1 MNRRHSLPAEVYAL
15 VEHTPATVLL
25 ECGKQ
30 NNTDIGDLAAAQE
43 SCTRIFTAPL
53 CVCVANE
60 AVEIAGLF
68 RKIEHAVQAGK
79 TVAGFFTYEC
89 GICFEPKAG
98 VRGSLDDKAL
108 AQPQAQPL
116 AWIGIYERAYRFDH
130 ATGTFPDGEPP
141 GLESFRGIQDE
152 PLKDSPIEAAL
163 GLTEAQY
170 AERIAAIHEW
180 IRAGDVYQL
189 NFTVPYSVRA
199 RGSVAALYARLR
211 ERQPVE
217 YGAFIHWQAGRRI
230 LSFSPELFFRVD
242 EDGGGRRITT
252 KPMKG
257 TAARG
262 RTTRED
268 RERAEWLRND
278 PKNRSEN
285 VMIVDLLRN
294 DLGRLAKFGSVHA
307 ESLFAVERYPTLWQM
322 TSTVTGEL
330 RAEIGFHDIFRA
342 LFPCGSITGAPKVR
356 AMQLL
361 AELEEQP
368 RGVYT
373 GAIGFFSQ
381 QRTVF
386 NVAIRT
392 LELDA
397 ESGKMGVGSGIVID
411 SDAALEFGECVLK
424 AEFLTGSANRF
435 SERFSLLETMLWD
448 GGYPLLELHLDRLM
462 DSADYFG
469 FECERHV
476 VRAALAEYACAFV
489 GAERRRVR
497 LLVDSGGRMNIG
509 DELLVKSESGDP
521 NTVRACVS
529 PKRTDAKD
537 PMLYHKTTHRPL
549 YAEAFKEAV
558 NKGFDDV
565 LFMNCAGEITEGAIS
580 NVFIE
585 KAGRWLTPPVECGL
599 LAGVYRRH
607 LLEMLTGAEERV
619 LYAEDLRRADA
630 VYLCNAVRGLRRVTI
645 EWESSSS
652 PRSKAG
658 HSPHKRGP
666 ICGDPNPEHPLS

>member
-1 MNRRHSLPAEVYAL
+1 MSRRHSLPAEVYAL
-15 VEHTPATVLL
+15 VEHTPATALL
-25 ECGKQ
+25 ECGKP
-30 NNTDIGDLAAAQE
+30 NTTETHAE

-53 CVCVANE
+53 RVCVANN

-68 RKIEHAVQAGK
+68 REIESAVAAGQ
-79 TVAGFFTYEC
+79 TAVGFFTYEC
-89 GICFEPKAG
+89 GNCFEPKAG
-98 VRGSLDDKAL
+98 MRASQDGQPL
-108 AQPQAQPL
+108 APPL
-116 AWIGIYERAYRFDH
+116 AWIGIYERGYLFDH
-130 ATGTFPDGEPP
+130 ATGAFPEGEPP
-141 GLESFRGIQDE
+141 GLESFRRSQDE
-152 PLKDSPIEAAL
+152 PPKDSSIEAAL

-189 NFTVPYSVRA
+189 NFTVPYSVRV

-217 YGAFIHWQAGRRI
+217 YGAFVHWEAGRRI

-242 EDGGGRRITT
+242 EESGGRRITT

-268 RERAEWLRND
+268 RKRAEWLRND

-307 ESLFAVERYPTLWQM
+307 EKLFAVERYPTLWQM

-330 RAEIGFHDIFRA
+330 RAEVGFHEIFRA
-342 LFPCGSITGAPKVR
+342 LFPCGSVTGAPKVR

-373 GAIGFFSQ
+373 GAIGYFSQ
-381 QRTVF
+381 RRTVF

-392 LELDA
+392 LELDG
-397 ESGKMGVGSGIVID
+397 ESGTMGVGSGIVID
-411 SDAALEFGECVLK
+411 SDAAEECGECVLK
-424 AEFLTGSANRF
+424 AEFLTGSASRF
-435 SERFSLLETMLWD
+435 PERFSLAETMLWD
-448 GGYPLLELHLDRLM
+448 NGYPLLELHLDRLQ
-462 DSADYFG
+462 DSAEYFE
-469 FECERHV
+469 FECERDA
-476 VRAALAEYACAFV
+476 VRNALMEHARAFE
-489 GAERRRVR
+489 GTGPRRVR
-497 LLVDSGGRMNIG
+497 LLVDSDGRMNIG
-509 DELLVKSESGDP
+509 DEPLVKSGGGDAKA
-521 NTVRACVS
+521 VRACIS
-529 PKRTDAKD
+529 RERTDAKD
-537 PMLYHKTTHRPL
+537 PMLYHKTTHRRL
-549 YAEAFKEAV
+549 YTEAFKEAV
-558 NKGFDDV
+558 NRGFDDV

-607 LLEMLTGAEERV
+607 LLETLAGAEERV
-619 LYAEDLRRADA
+619 LHAEDLRKADA

-645 EWESSSS
+645 EWE
-652 PRSKAG
+652 G
-658 HSPHKRGP
+658 
-666 ICGDPNPEHPLS
+666 

>member
-30 NNTDIGDLAAAQE
+30 NNTDIGDSAAAQE
-43 SCTRIFTAPL
+43 FCTRFFTAPL
-53 CVCVANE
+53 RVCVAKN
-60 AVEIAGLF
+60 AADIAGLF
-68 RKIEHAVQAGK
+68 REVEHAVQTGQTA
-79 TVAGFFTYEC
+79 AGFFTYEC
-89 GICFEPKAG
+89 GKCFEPKAG
-98 VRGSLDDKAL
+98 MRASLDDKAL
-108 AQPQAQPL
+108 AQPLAQPL
-116 AWIGIYERAYRFDH
+116 AWIGIYDRAYRFDH

-189 NFTVPYSVRA
+189 NFTVPYSVRVH
-199 RGSVAALYARLR
+199 GSVAALYARLR

-242 EDGGGRRITT
+242 EDGDKRRITT
-252 KPMKG
+252 RPMKG

-307 ESLFAVERYPTLWQM
+307 ENLFAVERFPTLWQM

-392 LELDA
+392 LELDVN
-397 ESGKMGVGSGIVID
+397 EGKMGVGSGIVID
-411 SDAALEFGECVLK
+411 SDAKEEFGECVLK
-424 AEFLTGSANRF
+424 AEFLTGSASRLPD
-435 SERFSLLETMLWD
+435 RFSLVETMLWD
-448 GGYPLLELHLDRLM
+448 CGHPLLELHLDRLM
-462 DSADYFG
+462 DSAAYFG
-469 FECERHV
+469 FECERDA
-476 VRAALAEYACAFV
+476 VRAALAEYARAFEC
-489 GAERRRVR
+489 AERRRVR
-497 LLVDSGGRMNIG
+497 LLVDSTGRMNIG
-509 DELLVKSESGDP
+509 DELLAKNDSGGEK
-521 NTVRACVS
+521 TVRAYVS
-529 PKRTDAKD
+529 RERTNAKD

-558 NKGFDDV
+558 DKGFDDV
-565 LFMNCAGEITEGAIS
+565 LFMNEREEVTEGAIS
-580 NVFIE
+580 NVFVQMDG
-585 KAGRWLTPPVECGL
+585 KWLTPPVECGL
-599 LAGVYRRH
+599 PAGVYRRH
-607 LLEMLTGAEERV
+607 LLETLTGAEERV

-645 EWESSSS
+645 EWAE
-652 PRSKAG
+652 
-658 HSPHKRGP
+658 
-666 ICGDPNPEHPLS
+666 